1 MFFPGTCKTSSRT
14 HFWIPDMHG
23 CLANGERR
31 CLFFPLDAREAW
43 MAEPFYPKTLCVS
56 RHHAPCGRQ
65 VPFILLTG
73 CVDGWKKHSRRGPS
87 ESILYLHNP
96 GNPTLFTGICL
107 MTTLELGCPC
117 SRFQLYG
124 TASRRDMKDGM
135 THPVLRS
142 RL

>member
-14 HFWIPDMHG
+14 ISGFRICMDALQTEKG
-23 CLANGERR
+23 DA
-31 CLFFPLDAREAW
+31 FSSPLDAREAW
-43 MAEPFYPKTLCVS
+43 IAEPFYPKTLCVS

-107 MTTLELGCPC
+107 MITLELGCLC